1 MKRKL
6 IYFGG
11 IVVVVIGLVAIIG
24 VRRHATS
31 GVENELPNAMSNYQ
45 KTFKLDTS
53 TPVFPDGQ
61 TTNPLSKTN
70 H

>member
-11 IVVVVIGLVAIIG
+11 VAVVVIVLVAIIAA
-24 VRRHATS
+24 RRHS
-31 GVENELPNAMSNYQ
+31 SSSVENELPNAMSNYQ

-53 TPVFPDGQ
+53 TPVFPDGR
-61 TTNPLSKTN
+61 TTNALSKTN